1 MTRTYY
7 EARVLRADDMEG
19 EYEVLQDVDGE
30 ICGDDESEVTERA
43 KEAYDHEQGWVLVV
57 AKIDVTYKTVE

>member
-19 EYEVLQDVDGE
+19 EYDVLHDEDDE
-30 ICGDDESEVTERA
+30 IFGDDEAEVTARA
-43 KEAYDHEQGWVLVV
+43 KEVYDHEPGWVLVV
-57 AKIDVTYKTVE
+57 AKIDVTYKTVT